1 MKLIDIVSE
10 EIANIRTD
18 ISKNILSNDSI
29 NKVDS
34 ININTLYTS
43 IDNKL
48 KMLISINTY
57 EKWIEFVTDL
67 FDLLTLKDTIMSSVG
82 NEDIETE
89 MAVGTVANTYKSI
102 MRKMN
107 VNFNTNYTYI
117 YILLILL
124 YIKSENSPDFL
135 EMDLV
140 GDIDKILIQIA
151 NKFANVENTYLKLYT
166 LTAIYMLI
174 KNIDQIK
181 IKIADMQEIQV
192 LVAELVKAQED
203 NSSTSAKVKQRMKT
217 N

>member
-151 NKFANVENTYLKLYT
+151 NKFANVKNTYLKLYT